1 MNFSKRYAMNV
12 FYQIQ
17 FSKPPNLEHSISIEK
32 NLSNKF
38 EAIFYPF
45 HLFHGGEKLHPH
57 PSGIAHDPAI
67 RAPAVVKF
75 LLAHNA
81 RGARPHLRSQTVA
94 KWSARERER
103 ERAPTRRYGSVGRG
117 VVRRLHH
124 WRRTRARGSTRTR
137 W

>member
-1 MNFSKRYAMNV
+1 MKNTQWIFPRDINV

-17 FSKPPNLEHSISIEK
+17 FSISNLQHSISIEK

-38 EAIFYPF
+38 EAIFHPF
-45 HLFHGGEKLHPH
+45 HLLHGGEKLHPH

-81 RGARPHLRSQTVA
+81 HAPTCGPKRSP
-94 KWSARERER
+94 SGRLESERER
-103 ERAPTRRYGSVGRG
+103 EGANTKVRIGR
-117 VVRRLHH
+117 
-124 WRRTRARGSTRTR
+124 
-137 W
+137 

>member
-1 MNFSKRYAMNV
+1 MFQYLLQLLTRFKNEKYPMNFSKRYAMNV

-38 EAIFYPF
+38 EAIFHPF

-103 ERAPTRRYGSVGRG
+103 ERGRQHEGTDRSVEE
-117 VVRRLHH
+117 
-124 WRRTRARGSTRTR
+124 
-137 W
+137 